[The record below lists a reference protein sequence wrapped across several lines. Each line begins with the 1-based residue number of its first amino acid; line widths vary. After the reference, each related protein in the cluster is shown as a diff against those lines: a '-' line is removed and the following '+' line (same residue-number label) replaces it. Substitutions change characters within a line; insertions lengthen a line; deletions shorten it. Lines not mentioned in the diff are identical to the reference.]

1 MRSTPALLASVALTV
16 GSLTAALAQTSAQT
30 YLDRLLAANAA
41 AVADLGNYCRIADIA
56 ARELARDPDGPGPA
70 LWLAG
75 DQGFV
80 TEGLNRAGGLMIAQ
94 RLAAPE
100 DVSVGDVAL
109 VGSLEGD
116 DDETSALVEAIAAR
130 GGLVV
135 LFAPR
140 PVRSATPSAD
150 LLALLSTPG
159 RGMVE
164 GGGGCLF
171 LDAHADPPS
180 KSDLP
185 TVSPATAQSL
195 WTFTGELVTAMAR
208 RTGRLTPVFRS
219 VMVPGGREHN
229 ATLKGARWEGPAE
242 QTQPP
247 GVAGRTYLAR
257 LANWMRRLRATQADE
272 FATAGRCAAE
282 VIAAGRTVW
291 LATLGHL
298 PPSQTDQ
305 VPADELPFAI
315 LPDSQPDCVAELVQP
330 GDLVL
335 YVGYYEPLGPWVET
349 VHAAGAQIVTVVSGT
364 PERPAT
370 HMGAD
375 INICGCWPYGDVT
388 VARLPGASEPDML
401 PPSGVIQ
408 SAAVWMLLA
417 ETRAAVR

>member
-1 MRSTPALLASVALTV
+1 MPVLLVSIASICI
-16 GSLTAALAQTSAQT
+16 TAASAQT
-30 YLDRLLAANAA
+30 PAQAYLDRLLTANAA
-41 AVADLGNYCRIADIA
+41 AAADLPDYVADA
-56 ARELARDPDGPGPA
+56 ELAAALLSRDPDGPGPA

-75 DQGFV
+75 DKGFV
-80 TEGLNRAGGLMIAQ
+80 TEGMNRAGGLMIAQ
-94 RLAAPE
+94 RLPSPE
-100 DVSVGDVAL
+100 DVSFGDVAL

-116 DDETSALVEAIAAR
+116 DAETRALVEGIAAR

-140 PVRSATPSAD
+140 PAPSVTPSPE
-150 LLALLSTPG
+150 LVALLSTQG

-164 GGGGCLF
+164 NDRGFLF

-180 KSDLP
+180 ASDLP
-185 TVSPATAQSL
+185 TVSPANAQSL
-195 WTFTGELVTAMAR
+195 WAFSGELVSALAR
-208 RTGRLTPVFRS
+208 RTGRLTPVYRS
-219 VMVPGGREHN
+219 VMVPGGREYN
-229 ATLKGARWEGPAE
+229 ATLKGARWEGPVDEA
-242 QTQPP
+242 PAA
-247 GVAGRTYLAR
+247 GVLGRTYLAR
-257 LANWMRRLRATQADE
+257 VANWMRQMRATEADE
-272 FATAGRCAAE
+272 FAAAGRRAAE
-282 VIAAGRTVW
+282 VIAADGTVW

-305 VPADELPFAI
+305 VPDGQLAFSI
-315 LPDSQPDCVAELVQP
+315 LPGSQPDKVAELVRP

-370 HMGAD
+370 QMGAE

-388 VARLPGASEPDML
+388 VARTRGGQPDML

-408 SAAVWMLLA
+408 SGAVWMLLA
-417 ETRAAVR
+417 ETRAALR